1 MRIITT
7 TLLLCM
13 QLYCVSSSR
22 YETLE
27 KESADVKSR
36 LAGVST
42 DLDAKNREYNDVESR
57 LKAAEADRD
66 RTRKELADLKASAK
80 AEADRAASERRELT
94 GKLDSVSKSEADLK
108 TRAAA
113 LEQSVQKLQSE
124 KQSQE
129 KVVADLQKQTADLK
143 SQIAGA
149 KPSKTIE
156 EAYAELVNSLRGE
169 VERGDIKIEQV
180 NNQLRLSVAERV
192 FFQSGSANVTES
204 GREVLRKLASSLRT
218 LKNKDILVEGHTDSV
233 AIGSALTHRFPTN
246 WELGSARAVNVLR
259 FLAEQNGLET
269 SRLSAVSHGANR
281 PVADNATEE
290 GRARNRRIEI
300 TILESTPFNAAPGP
314 AKESEIKV
322 QR

>member
-1 MRIITT
+1 MRIAAIA
-7 TLLLCM
+7 LLVSM

-27 KESADVKSR
+27 KETTDVKSR

-42 DLDAKNREYNDVESR
+42 DLEAKNREYSDVEAR
-57 LKAAEADRD
+57 LKSAESDRDKAIKELAEMKNSAKTEADR
-66 RTRKELADLKASAK
+66 T
-80 AEADRAASERRELT
+80 AAERRELA
-94 GKLDSVSKSEADLK
+94 GKLDSAGKSEADLK
-108 TRAAA
+108 TRAAM
-113 LEQSVQKLQSE
+113 LEQNVQKLQSE
-124 KQSQE
+124 KQTHE
-129 KVVADLQKQTADLK
+129 KTIADLQKQLADLK
-143 SQIAGA
+143 AQIAGA

-156 EAYAELVNSLRGE
+156 EAYAELVSSLRGE

-192 FFQSGSANVTES
+192 FFQSGSANVSES
-204 GREVLRKLASSLRT
+204 GKEVLRKLASSLRN
-218 LKNKDILVEGHTDSV
+218 LKSKDIFVEGHTDSV

-246 WELGSARAVNVLR
+246 WELGSARAVGVVR
-259 FLAEQNGLET
+259 FLSEQNGLEA

-281 PVADNATEE
+281 PVADNTTEE

-300 TILESTPFNAAPGP
+300 TILESTPFNAAPASP
-314 AKESEIKV
+314 KENDIKV